1 MKSKW
6 IISCEHGGNH
16 IPPAYASIFKNAEQ
30 VLQSHRGYDP
40 GAYELFKLL
49 ASSLAD
55 FSQFSLTSRLLV
67 ELNRSLHHK
76 NLFSAFTKDLEKDLK
91 GEILK
96 EYYFPYR
103 NLTEEKIRQYRRQGH
118 KVFHL
123 SIHSFTPEL
132 NGEVRNADVGLL
144 YDPKREE
151 EKAFCSSW
159 KESLKASLPWA
170 VVRMNYP
177 YQGKADG
184 FTTYL
189 RRQFPEGYLGVELE
203 LNQKHS
209 HNQEI
214 MEGILPSLKHLKE
227 K

>member
-6 IISCEHGGNH
+6 IISCEHGGNQ
-16 IPPAYASIFKNAEQ
+16 IPPAYASFFKNAEQ

-49 ASSLAD
+49 ASPLAD
-55 FSQFSLTSRLLV
+55 FSHFSLTSRLLV

-76 NLFSAFTKDLEKDLK
+76 NLFSACTKHLEKDLK
-91 GEILK
+91 EEILK

-103 NLTEEKIRQYRRQGH
+103 NLTEKKIRQYLGQRH
-118 KVFHL
+118 KVCHL

-132 NGEVRNADVGLL
+132 NGEVRNADIGLL
-144 YDPKREE
+144 YDPKRKE

-159 KESLKASLPWA
+159 KESLKKALPKA
-170 VVRMNYP
+170 NVRMNYP

-189 RRQFPEGYLGVELE
+189 RRQFPKGYLGVELE
-203 LNQKHS
+203 VNQKHA
-209 HNQEI
+209 HNPEI
-214 MEGILPSLKHLKE
+214 MEGILQSLKQLKE